1 VEWGEVASDEQKV
14 IGGDILNSDMQVK
27 ESRKL

>member
-14 IGGDILNSDMQVK
+14 IGGDILNPVMQVK